1 MKFITRI
8 LLALILP
15 IPLGVM
21 AAEPAAAAPRIV
33 TLTGA
38 AFPKALIQAVSA
50 KDGVALFAWLDAD
63 GKQVDSGGS
72 VARFTPLAPFPP
84 AEGAS
89 PDAAP
94 VYPEVPDATLASA
107 IANPP
112 TPAPAVGVWTT
123 LTFLGRFTDPEKA
136 AVFTSADVEVIVA
149 RSLGLAA
156 QEIRTDDPRT
166 QALMSLLVAK
176 GLLTEARKTVILTP

>member
-1 MKFITRI
+1 MNIPQPFPEYVVPGVGSVVDHQADTYVVRMTDGRI
-8 LLALILP
+8 CGFRSPSGTPSQGLA
-15 IPLGVM
+15 
-21 AAEPAAAAPRIV
+21 AAEIAA
-33 TLTGA
+33 
-38 AFPKALIQAVSA
+38 
-50 KDGVALFAWLDAD
+50 
-63 GKQVDSGGS
+63 
-72 VARFTPLAPFPP
+72 
-84 AEGAS
+84 
-89 PDAAP
+89 
-94 VYPEVPDATLASA
+94 A

-112 TPAPAVGVWTT
+112 PPPIAVGVWTT

-136 AVFTSADVEVIVA
+136 AVFTSPDVDVIVA

>member
-1 MKFITRI
+1 MKTFQ
-8 LLALILP
+8 LVFCFLS
-15 IPLGVM
+15 LGAAVF
-21 AAEPAAAAPRIV
+21 AAESAPRILP
-33 TLTGA
+33 TPSA
-38 AFPKALIQAVSA
+38 PHPKAEVQKLDPAA
-50 KDGVALFAWLDAD
+50 GVLVFRWLNAQ
-63 GKQVDSGGS
+63 GLPVDSGGS
-72 VARFTPLAPFPP
+72 IARFTPLAALPP

-94 VYPEVPDATLASA
+94 VYPEVPDATLANA

-112 TPAPAVGVWTT
+112 APAPAVGVWTT
-123 LTFLGRFTDPEKA
+123 LTFLSRFTDAEKA
-136 AVFTSADVEVIVA
+136 AVFTSADVDVIVA

>member
-1 MKFITRI
+1 MKTFAVF
-8 LLALILP
+8 LLLVAALF
-15 IPLGVM
+15 
-21 AAEPAAAAPRIV
+21 AADSSASAPRIV

-38 AFPKALIQAVSA
+38 VFPKALIQSVNA
-50 KDGVALFAWLDAD
+50 KDGVALFAWLDAN

-72 VARFTPLAPFPP
+72 VARFTPLAPLPP
-84 AEGAS
+84 ADGATPS
-89 PDAAP
+89 AAP
-94 VYPEVPDATLASA
+94 IYPEVPDATLANA

-112 TPAPAVGVWTT
+112 APAPAVGVWTT
-123 LTFLGRFTDPEKA
+123 LTFLGRFTDAEKA

-156 QEIRTDDPRT
+156 QEIRTDDSRT

-176 GLLTEARKTVILTP
+176 GILTELRKTAILTP